1 MKWIQWLLLTAI
13 VGNPILAFVILIV
26 VWWTLD
32 RFTLGILPDPLRI
45 FGRLRRIAALR
56 RALQHNA
63 HDRRNRVELAD
74 LLIARKKHREAAE
87 VLRYNV
93 EQGDEEARTYFLLGV
108 ALMGAGQAERGAAA
122 LEEARAIDPGY
133 GSGAIDLELGRGLL
147 LTGSPEETKAALRAL
162 EAFVEK
168 RHSTIEGKVLLAR
181 ARAALQ
187 DEPGAAAARESAWQ
201 DYVSSPR
208 FIRRRERWWAWRA
221 KPARPLAYAAIAA
234 GCGAAV
240 ATLVAPYLG

>member
-1 MKWIQWLLLTAI
+1 MKWIQWMLLTAV
-13 VGNPILAFVILIV
+13 VGNPILALGILLV
-26 VWWTLD
+26 FWLAVD

-45 FGRLRRIAALR
+45 AGRFRRIGRLRRSLA
-56 RALQHNA
+56 HNP
-63 HDRRNRVELAD
+63 HDRRARVELAD
-74 LLIARKKHREAAE
+74 LLLSRRRHREAAE

-93 EQGDEEARTYFLLGV
+93 EQGDEAARTYFLLGV
-108 ALMGAGQAERGAAA
+108 ALLGAGQVERGAAA
-122 LEEARAIDPGY
+122 LEEARLIEPDY
-133 GSGAIDLELGRGLL
+133 GTGAIDLELGRGLL
-147 LTGSPEETKAALRAL
+147 AAGQYDQAKAAL

-181 ARAALQ
+181 AKAGLG

-221 KPARPLAYAAIAA
+221 KPARPLGYAVLGAA
-234 GCGAAV
+234 GAIMFAIWMR
-240 ATLVAPYLG
+240 